1 MLKPKF
7 TTEQKIL
14 GRWKQINERSEH
26 GRNRVHI
33 QCVCGGT
40 RWLYLWS
47 WAGHGWAKCYAC
59 SARLEYISGEVVKT
73 YVSEYA
79 ENAIVQYQGKNARA
93 IAAPYLH
100 DGKWYY
106 DIETSHS
113 ELVAAVPEHELSRH
127 NPKLKSVEEIEA
139 SKEVPEV
146 TILGSYKSIRKIAPT
161 ERSKAVQQILEQ
173 EPPDPFA
180 AVGRRAQALYDENMA
195 FLVQAYTPA
204 GKAALL
210 ERLQETALLYGLL
223 TGEDMEINALEQ
235 FIVEKQK
242 TDGR

>member
-127 NPKLKSVEEIEA
+127 NPKLKSVEEVTTER
-139 SKEVPEV
+139 PQ
-146 TILGSYKSIRKIAPT
+146 TILITSSLECADTVQRAIKQMQEGLEPLVAAG
-161 ERSKAVQQILEQ
+161 ERV
-173 EPPDPFA
+173 
-180 AVGRRAQALYDENMA
+180 QALYDENIA
-195 FLVQAYTPA
+195 FLVQAYTPCW
-204 GKAALL
+204 KAALL

-242 TDGR
+242 AD